1 MDGVLRWRRDGD
13 WGWRGGAVTA
23 TERAV
28 FSRLDRALRRLE
40 LLADPLRHTDSEV
53 EPPSRWFRCDLRP
66 PASLE
71 ALDETE
77 LQIGAALPDDYRRFL
92 LRCNGAVLSSSETQA
107 EALVLL
113 GTSELVQHAEAS
125 AARYGDGCIP
135 ELVLFATIGER
146 GDGLAFDLT
155 RLNPYGGCGVLDA
168 RSGCRPDQWWTIAC
182 DFTSWLHAM
191 LRETGPTGSFGRD
204 WPRGPEQLPLPFPDG
219 PPSWLDD
226 L

>member
-28 FSRLDRALRRLE
+28 STRLDRALRRLE
-40 LLADPLRHTDSEV
+40 SLAAASDFRESETDRSLLLRCE
-53 EPPSRWFRCDLRP
+53 LRP
-66 PASLE
+66 SASLD
-71 ALDETE
+71 ALDEAE
-77 LQIGAALPDDYRRFL
+77 LQIGAALPADYRRFL
-92 LRCNGAVLSSSETQA
+92 LRSDGAVLTSTETPV
-107 EALVLL
+107 ESLELL
-113 GTSELVQHAEAS
+113 GTGELVRHAEA
-125 AARYGDGCIP
+125 AAAHYADGCIP
-135 ELVLFATIGER
+135 ETMLFATIGER

-168 RSGCRPDQWWTIAC
+168 RCGYRPDQWWTIAC

-191 LRETGPTGSFGRD
+191 LRETGPAGSFGRD
-204 WPRGPEQLPLPFPDG
+204 WTQGPEQLPLPFGDG
-219 PPSWLDD
+219 PASWLDG